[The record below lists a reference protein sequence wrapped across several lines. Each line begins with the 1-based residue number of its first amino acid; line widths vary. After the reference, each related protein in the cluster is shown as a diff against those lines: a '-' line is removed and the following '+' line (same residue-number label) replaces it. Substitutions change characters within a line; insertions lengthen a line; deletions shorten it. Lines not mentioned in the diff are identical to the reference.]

1 MDTRLTVAEEEI
13 AHLSRA
19 VEDLSDIVAR
29 QQEELSGLRR
39 QVERLVARE
48 AEQTL
53 DGAGSAPLADQRP
66 PHW

>member
-1 MDTRLTVAEEEI
+1 MDTRLTAAEEEL

-29 QQEELSGLRR
+29 QQDELSGLRR
-39 QVERLVARE
+39 QLELLVARE
-48 AEQTL
+48 AERIL
-53 DGAGSAPLADQRP
+53 DGGNSPLAADQRP